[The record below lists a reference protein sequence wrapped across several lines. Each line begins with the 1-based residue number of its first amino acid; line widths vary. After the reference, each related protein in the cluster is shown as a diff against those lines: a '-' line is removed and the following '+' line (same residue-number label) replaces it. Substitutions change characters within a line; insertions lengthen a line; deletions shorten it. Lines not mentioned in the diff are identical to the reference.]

1 MCGYVLLHSMR
12 DVLKSQACF
21 GSGGQVGINGR
32 CEDYVMWSCQIG
44 LTKIDCGAGHMMW
57 EVHGIG
63 RCARSTGT
71 VLSVK
76 RKSVTAS
83 SVEGS
88 SRFLC
93 CTEMSDPPH
102 RRQTMRCVWQVR
114 LRTSE
119 RADICEIWLL
129 RNHLITARQVSVAG
143 GQRLK

>member
-1 MCGYVLLHSMR
+1 MECFLVGLRGAWGNHRLCGGRLIPKAYSE
-12 DVLKSQACF
+12 
-21 GSGGQVGINGR
+21 GSL
-32 CEDYVMWSCQIG
+32 E
-44 LTKIDCGAGHMMW
+44 TTGHMMW